1 MVIRFLHHSC
11 FLVELDDRVLLFDY
25 FDGNRIEGYHFT
37 GVLPEYE
44 PGTRFY
50 IFASHSHRD
59 HYDMDV
65 LRLKERYQVH
75 YIFAKDIRVSPN
87 FLKKHGIDPEVRKQI
102 TFVTAGE
109 HRFLDD
115 MDITTYRSTDQG
127 VAYLVRYHG
136 VTLFHAGDL
145 NDWQLKDESKQYNH
159 NMSARYQRE
168 IQKIKECRIDVAFLP
183 LDPRQEEYYGKGMEY
198 FLQNIPVRH
207 VYPMHY
213 WERPEVIERFCRE
226 HPEYREIIRDTEHT
240 VRQEVSIH

>member
-1 MVIRFLHHSC
+1 MRYFMTFSYDGSDFQGYQKQPRQRTIQK
-11 FLVELDDRVLLFDY
+11 ELEDALKQINGGAAVSVCASGRTDAGVHALNQKAHFDMKIKITCDKLLK
-25 FDGNRIEGYHFT
+25 GLNSL
-37 GVLPEYE
+37 LPEDIYVKKIPE
-44 PGTRFY
+44 GLDY
-50 IFASHSHRD
+50 IYVRPDSEYQLSCS
-59 HYDMDV
+59 MS
-65 LRLKERYQVH
+65 LK
-75 YIFAKDIRVSPN
+75 
-87 FLKKHGIDPEVRKQI
+87 
-102 TFVTAGE
+102 TF
-109 HRFLDD
+109 H
-115 MDITTYRSTDQG
+115 STDRG
-127 VAYLVRYHG
+127 VAFLLNTEEGQLY
-136 VTLFHAGDL
+136 HAGDL

-213 WERPEVIERFCRE
+213 WEHPEVIERFCRE

>member
-1 MVIRFLHHSC
+1 MKVTYIGHSGFLI
-11 FLVELDDRVLLFDY
+11 ELKECNLIFDY
-25 FDGNRIEGYHFT
+25 YKGKFPQ
-37 GVLPEYE
+37 LSS
-44 PGTRFY
+44 GTKKVFV
-50 IFASHSHRD
+50 FSSHSHGD
-59 HYDMDV
+59 HYNP
-65 LRLKERYQVH
+65 Q
-75 YIFAKDIRVSPN
+75 IFSLLQAQGIQFSQIVGILSKDIYVKKIPEGLDYIYVRPDSEYQLSCSMS
-87 FLKKHGIDPEVRKQI
+87 LK
-102 TFVTAGE
+102 TF
-109 HRFLDD
+109 H
-115 MDITTYRSTDQG
+115 STDRG
-127 VAYLVRYHG
+127 VAFLLNTEEGQLY
-136 VTLFHAGDL
+136 HAGDL

-213 WERPEVIERFCRE
+213 WEHPEVIERFCRE